1 MRTIILSIISVIYL
15 LSASWLYAVNRDD
28 KVLIR
33 IDDREI
39 TKTEFLE
46 IYRKN
51 NLESSVAE
59 PKEVDEYLEMYVDFR
74 LKVKAAK
81 AQGLDTVS
89 SFIDE
94 LQGYRD
100 QLAENYLADQEVTEM
115 LIKEAWERSQYDVRA
130 SHILINLPRHAA
142 PEDTMEVYDQ
152 MAELRERILAGES
165 FGDLAREYSDD
176 PSADDQPATGNR
188 PARKGNEGDLGYFT
202 VFNMVYPF
210 ETAAYNTEPGNISM
224 PFRTSFGYHIV
235 KVTDRIPAIGQ
246 ARVAHIMLMTPE
258 GISRDE
264 MKEKEQLI
272 YELHEK
278 LTIDKANFEDLA
290 SGYSEDT
297 QSASRGGEMPPFTSN
312 RMVPQFIETI
322 AEMHKEGEISNPVRS
337 DFGWHIIQLLKKEPP
352 PGFEEAYAGLQN
364 RIQRDER
371 SQLSQEVVIE
381 RLKEEYNFDKNEEA
395 FRALYEVVDESIFQG
410 AWDPETA
417 AGIDDVIF
425 GFADKT
431 YTQEDFVQYLDEN
444 QRSRNPSSVSGL
456 LHKYL
461 NQMVEKEIL
470 AYKDQNLEN
479 KYPEFRDVM
488 QEYYDGIL
496 LFEITN
502 QEVWSKATAD
512 TSGLE
517 SFFYTH
523 KERYDAEELSE
534 VRGKVIA
541 DYQQYLEEEWLNR
554 LRSEY
559 DVWIN
564 KNLLES
570 IKAEQ

>member
-1 MRTIILSIISVIYL
+1 MRTIIFSIIIVICL
-15 LSASWLYAVNRDD
+15 LASSWLYAVNHHD

-51 NLESSVAE
+51 NLESSVAD
-59 PKEVDEYLEMYVDFR
+59 PRDVDEYLEMYVDFR

-89 SFIDE
+89 SFVDE

-100 QLAENYLADQEVTEM
+100 QLAKNYLVDQEVTEK

-130 SHILINLPRHAA
+130 SHILITLPEHAA
-142 PEDTMEVYDQ
+142 PEDTMAVYEQ
-152 MAELRERILAGES
+152 ITELRERILAGEA
-165 FGDLAREYSDD
+165 FGDLARAYSDD
-176 PSADDQPATGNR
+176 PSADDQPAAGNR
-188 PARKGNEGDLGYFT
+188 PPRRGNEGDLGYFT
-202 VFNMVYPF
+202 VFDMVYPF
-210 ETAAYNTEPGNISM
+210 ETAACNTEPGDVSM

-258 GISRDE
+258 GISRE
-264 MKEKEQLI
+264 ELEEKEQLI

-278 LTIDKANFEDLA
+278 LTEEKAEFEDLA
-290 SGYSEDT
+290 SEYSDDR
-297 QSASRGGEMPPFTSN
+297 QSAQRGGEMPPFTSN
-312 RMVPQFIETI
+312 RMVPEFIEVI
-322 AEMHKEGEISNPVRS
+322 AEMHEEGEISNPVKS
-337 DFGWHIIQLLKKEPP
+337 DFGWHVIQLLGKEPP

-364 RIQRDER
+364 RIQRDQR
-371 SQLSQEVVIE
+371 SQLSQEVVIK
-381 RLKEEYNFDKNEEA
+381 RLKEEYRFDKNEEA
-395 FRALYEVVDESIFQG
+395 LRALYEVVDESIFQG

-417 AGIDDVIF
+417 DDMDDVIF
-425 GFADKT
+425 SFADKT
-431 YTQEDFVQYLDEN
+431 YTQEDFVQYLDEH
-444 QRSRNPSSVSGL
+444 QRRRNPSSVPGL
-456 LHKYL
+456 LHKYFD
-461 NQMVEKEIL
+461 QMVEQEIL
-470 AYKDQNLEN
+470 AYEDQNLEN
-479 KYPEFRDVM
+479 KYPDFRNVM

-502 QEVWSKATAD
+502 QKVWSKATDD

-517 SFFYTH
+517 SFFH
-523 KERYDAEELSE
+523 AHQEQYDAEELSE

-541 DYQQYLEEEWLNR
+541 DYQQYLEEKWLNR
-554 LRSEY
+554 LRKEY
-559 DVWIN
+559 EVWIN
-564 KNLLES
+564 DELLES
-570 IKAEQ
+570 IIAE